1 MTYFYLLLA
10 MVSSATIA
18 IDGHLY
24 NDKNRERS
32 NVSGLY
38 NLLYTLFSSLG
49 WLVLWI
55 SDFSFDL
62 RVLPYA
68 LLYGLGESCFA
79 IGMLG
84 ALNAGSTS
92 LTALIQQVALVG
104 VSVWG
109 FFFWDTQFTLF
120 STIGIVLIIVSL
132 SLCLLT
138 KEPDHTSHSTL
149 RWCGFALL
157 ITFGNAGCSIVQR
170 YQQTAFD
177 YQHKNM
183 FMFFGVLFA
192 SVTCLL
198 LSLREPKENWS
209 AALKTSWVFP
219 CMAGL
224 GCALCN
230 VFVLLLI
237 KYDMSP
243 VIIYPG
249 LAVGGLMITTLIST
263 LFFREKL
270 RFAQWCGLFVGTVA
284 LIFLNL

>member
-18 IDGHLY
+18 IDGRLY
-24 NDKNRERS
+24 NDKNRERA

-49 WLVLWI
+49 WLVLWMG
-55 SDFSFDL
+55 DFSFDV

-84 ALNAGSTS
+84 ALRAGSTS

-104 VSVWG
+104 VSLWG
-109 FFFWDTQFTLF
+109 FFFWDTKFTLL
-120 STIGIVLIIVSL
+120 SILGIVLIVISL
-132 SLCLLT
+132 ALCLLT
-138 KEPDHTSHSTL
+138 KEPARNSHNTL
-149 RWCGFALL
+149 RWLGYALL
-157 ITFGNAGCSIVQR
+157 IIIGNAGCSIVQR
-170 YQQTAFD
+170 YQQMAFD
-177 YQHKNM
+177 YRHKDM

-198 LSLREPKENWS
+198 LSLREPKENWFI
-209 AALKTSWVFP
+209 AFKTSWVFP
-219 CMAGL
+219 CLAGI

-249 LAVGGLMITTLIST
+249 LAAGGLMITILIST
-263 LFFREKL
+263 VFFRERL
-270 RFAQWCGLFVGTVA
+270 RPAQWCGLFVGAAA
-284 LIFLNL
+284 LVLLNL